1 MKNDLVTLSASLKKL
16 GLKKES
22 LEIISILKKSQN
34 LDTINPEHLNLDT
47 INPERPAEYKLLI
60 RDLSAYLRDMGGLL
74 LGKLMSRLFSEKKSP
89 VRITS
94 DIDMLLSS
102 LHQWYGSE
110 DSEPIQN
117 FFEAK
122 IKDIKDGLEL
132 LKSNTDM
139 SKTNVS
145 MRLRSN
151 YAGLSLKGISERVG
165 TLMINLSL
173 EIIEKTKSL

>member
-34 LDTINPEHLNLDT
+34 LDTINPER
-47 INPERPAEYKLLI
+47 PEEYKLLI
-60 RDLSAYLRDMGGLL
+60 RDLSAYLRDTGGLL
-74 LGKLMSRLFSEKKSP
+74 LGRLMSRLFSEKKSP
-89 VRITS
+89 ARITS

-117 FFEAK
+117 LFEAK

-165 TLMINLSL
+165 NLMINLSL

>member
-34 LDTINPEHLNLDT
+34 LDTINPER
-47 INPERPAEYKLLI
+47 PEEYKLLI
-60 RDLSAYLRDMGGLL
+60 RDLSAYLRDTGGLL

-89 VRITS
+89 GRIIS

-110 DSEPIQN
+110 DPEPIQN
-117 FFEAK
+117 LFEAK

-165 TLMINLSL
+165 NLMIKLSL

>member
-1 MKNDLVTLSASLKKL
+1 MKNDLATLSTSLKKL

-34 LDTINPEHLNLDT
+34 LDTINPES
-47 INPERPAEYKLLI
+47 PKEYKLRI
-60 RDLSAYLRDMGGLL
+60 RDLSAYLMGTGGLL
-74 LGKLMSRLFSEKKSP
+74 LGTLMSRLFSEKKSP
-89 VRITS
+89 GRITS

-110 DSEPIQN
+110 DPEFEPIQAH
-117 FFEAK
+117 FKVE

-132 LKSNTDM
+132 LKNETDM

-145 MRLRSN
+145 MRLRSK
-151 YAGLSLKGISERVG
+151 YDGLSLKGISERVG
-165 TLMINLSL
+165 NLMIKLSL
-173 EIIEKTKSL
+173 DIIEKTKSL